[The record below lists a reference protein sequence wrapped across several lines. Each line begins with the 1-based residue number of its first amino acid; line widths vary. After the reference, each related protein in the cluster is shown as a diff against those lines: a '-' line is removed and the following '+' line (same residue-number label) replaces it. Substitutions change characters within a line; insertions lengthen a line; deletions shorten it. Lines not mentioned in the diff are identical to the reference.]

1 VKSLIRWLR
10 ARGSCQQ
17 NQLPETSSGQTR
29 GEMRTQGK
37 VKENRCAGYLDG
49 DEAMPPLRQARGRG
63 RRLDE
68 KGAKSPPPHRLEL
81 PAFPSLV
88 SSPRSMERAARRSL
102 LGGRCS
108 PAGGS
113 SFLVSSPI
121 LSLLARCWL
130 LLSCLVTYSFFSL
143 SFSQASDGSITWRP
157 ICQKEQ
163 C

>member
-88 SSPRSMERAARRSL
+88 SSPRSMDRWNAPRAAACSVAGARPLVAPPFLSRHL
-102 LGGRCS
+102 FFLCS
-108 PAGGS
+108 PAAGS

-121 LSLLARCWL
+121 LSFPF
-130 LLSCLVTYSFFSL
+130 LSLKRATVV
-143 SFSQASDGSITWRP
+143 
-157 ICQKEQ
+157 
-163 C
+163 

>member
-88 SSPRSMERAARRSL
+88 SSPRSMDRWNAPQPARW
-102 LGGRCS
+102 
-108 PAGGS
+108 P
-113 SFLVSSPI
+113 V
-121 LSLLARCWL
+121 LARWWL
-130 LLSCLVTYSFFSL
+130 LLSCLVTYSFFARPLLAPPFL
-143 SFSQASDGSITWRP
+143 SRHLFFLFPFFLSSERR
-157 ICQKEQ
+157 
-163 C
+163 